1 MSNVER
7 NQGRVVLPKELG
19 EFLEYRN
26 FDSFKDKFDVI
37 GAAFKAQRDEVS
49 PLHILDESQYHA
61 FLTAVIEG
69 NFVVDTGKYYVNIGE
84 PINRD
89 EFLFYEEETTASN
102 DGLGA
107 TTKIY
112 KWGTGSFK
120 EASLL
125 SFEELHSIVPKTY
138 VSPEFILLENIAK
151 EKWGISEEEEAPVAE
166 DETSVIEEYDEPS
179 PSEQL
184 VEVDSSDFGARAAD
198 RVFEEDKRLNEVA
211 SFLK

>member
-1 MSNVER
+1 MSVIER
-7 NQGRVVLPKELG
+7 NQGRVVLPRELG
-19 EFLEYRN
+19 EFLEHRN
-26 FDSFKDKFDVI
+26 YGSFKDKFDVI

-69 NFVVDTGKYYVNIGE
+69 NFVIDTGKYYVNIGE

-89 EFLFYEEETTASN
+89 EFLFYEEETTTSQ

-107 TTKIY
+107 TTKTF

-125 SFEELHSIVPKTY
+125 TFDELHSIVPKTY

-151 EKWGISEEEEAPVAE
+151 EKWGILEEEETDSP
-166 DETSVIEEYDEPS
+166 DETSVIEEFDEAT
-179 PSEQL
+179 PSEEL

-198 RVFEEDKRLNEVA
+198 RVFEEDKRLNERA
-211 SFLK
+211 SFLE